1 MFVVNRIEMFS
12 NAPWGIFKLG
22 KISDKL
28 CENLMN
34 IYEYYLWNFVNIY
47 IEIFRF
53 VLFFKGYSRK

>member
-34 IYEYYLWNFVNIY
+34 IYEYYL
-47 IEIFRF
+47 
-53 VLFFKGYSRK
+53 